1 MVMSAIVAPMCAY
14 TLLLF
19 AIWALLG
26 YVRVSGG
33 LRGTIPAAYIRVGK
47 GPLPADKIVDI
58 HHHFSNQFEVPV
70 LFYLG
75 CLTSLATESV
85 GGATVT
91 LAWSFVVLRIVHT
104 VIVLVKND
112 PRLRVGPYVLSTLA
126 VWSLWANLFWEV
138 VWSAA

>member
-1 MVMSAIVAPMCAY
+1 MTAANVVAPMCAY

-33 LRGTIPAAYIRVGK
+33 LRGAIPAEYIRVGE
-47 GPLPADKIVDI
+47 GPRPADKTVDI

-75 CLTSLATESV
+75 CTAALITQSV
-85 GGATVT
+85 DPTTVI
-91 LAWSFVVLRIVHT
+91 LAWSFVALRVAHT
-104 VIVLVKND
+104 VIVLVKNN
-112 PRLRVGPYVLSTLA
+112 PRVRVGPYVLSTFA
-126 VWSLWANLFWEV
+126 VWAIWANLFRQV
-138 VWSAA
+138 VWPAV

>member
-1 MVMSAIVAPMCAY
+1 MAASAIVAPLCAY

-19 AIWALLG
+19 ALWALLG
-26 YVRVSGG
+26 YVRISNAR
-33 LRGTIPAAYIRVGK
+33 RGAIPAEYLRVGE
-47 GPLPADKIVDI
+47 GPRPADKIVDI

-75 CLTSLATESV
+75 CLTALVTESV
-85 GGATVT
+85 DRTAVA

-104 VIVLVKND
+104 LVVLVKND
-112 PRLRVGPYVLSTLA
+112 PRARVAPYVLSTLA
-126 VWSLWANLFWEV
+126 VFAIWANLFWHV